1 MKRLISIL
9 LPTLALVSPLA
20 CGSSDPDT
28 TPAHEEAVNAPELSN
43 LRISDVAT
51 VGEPVPAVV
60 HAADADGLK
69 DITLRVKFTVNSLSV
84 EAENKLE
91 TIPAQILSA
100 DIDLTLTLP
109 NPQPAEYDMELT
121 AIDVDGNESNTLT
134 ATITTSE

>member
-1 MKRLISIL
+1 MKRLICIL
-9 LPTLALVSPLA
+9 LPSLALMSPLG

-28 TPAHEEAVNAPELSN
+28 SPAPEEAVNAPELSN

-51 VGEPVPAVV
+51 VGDPIPAVV

-69 DITLRVKFTVNSLSV
+69 EVTVRVKITLNSLSSEV
-84 EAENKLE
+84 ETKLTSIPE
-91 TIPAQILSA
+91 TVVSA

-109 NPQPAEYDMELT
+109 NPQPGEYDMEFT